1 MKNQALHRKLRSI
14 FVLRAL
20 ILVVIA
26 FFAVLFS
33 SLTIEY
39 ILIKDALRSEAEYF
53 WDKYE
58 RNPETNEPDTW
69 NLKSYLVPAND
80 LSSLPESYQGVSL
93 GFTRL
98 NNTPGINLLYK
109 TERNGKRLLLIF
121 NADNIRGLA
130 IYLGVIPL
138 TLFLLFSYLIGWLFY
153 RKTAKVLSPI
163 AWLAKKF
170 ESFDPVSAQVPSIN
184 FADIPGEVDYETS
197 ILAESLS
204 DYVQRIEQFVDRE
217 RAFTRDVSHELR
229 TPLTVVNMAVNLL
242 ESSKD
247 ISKADL
253 KSLSRIK
260 SASKDMLELVDVFLI
275 LARESIQEFDNAS
288 VCINEV
294 VEHQLLQLKPMLDA
308 KKNSLTVNIH
318 SAQAYELE
326 TSSKILEV
334 MLGNL
339 IQNAIKYTEKGQI
352 DISITQD
359 SVTVEDTGIGMSQE
373 QVDQIFRPFF
383 QAGTRPSGGYGVGL
397 TIVKRIADRFDWL
410 LSVNSKPNHG
420 TKITIKFKR
429 SLA

>member
-1 MKNQALHRKLRSI
+1 
-14 FVLRAL
+14 
-20 ILVVIA
+20 
-26 FFAVLFS
+26 
-33 SLTIEY
+33 
-39 ILIKDALRSEAEYF
+39 LIKDALRSEAEYF

-93 GFTRL
+93 GF

-130 IYLGVIPL
+130 IYLGVIPI

-184 FADIPGEVDYETS
+184 FADIPGEVDYETY

-204 DYVQRIEQFVDRE
+204 DYVQRIELFVDRE

-242 ESSKD
+242 ETSKD
-247 ISKADL
+247 LSESDL
-253 KSLSRIK
+253 KSLNRIK
-260 SASKDMLELVDVFLI
+260 SASKNMLELVDVFLI
-275 LARESIQEFDNAS
+275 LARESNEEIDNTP
-288 VCINEV
+288 VFINEV
-294 VEHQLLQLKPMLDA
+294 VEHQLTQLKPLLDA
-308 KKNSLTVNIH
+308 KQNALTVNILADQ
-318 SAQAYELE
+318 SYEIE

-339 IQNAIKYTEKGQI
+339 IQNAIKYTEHGQI

-359 SVTVEDTGIGMSQE
+359 SVTVADTGIGMSQE
-373 QVDQIFRPFF
+373 QVDQIYRPFF

-397 TIVKRIADRFDWL
+397 TIVKRIADRFDWQ
-410 LSVNSKPNHG
+410 LSVNSELNTG
-420 TKITIKFKR
+420 TEMTINFKR
-429 SLA
+429 ELSS